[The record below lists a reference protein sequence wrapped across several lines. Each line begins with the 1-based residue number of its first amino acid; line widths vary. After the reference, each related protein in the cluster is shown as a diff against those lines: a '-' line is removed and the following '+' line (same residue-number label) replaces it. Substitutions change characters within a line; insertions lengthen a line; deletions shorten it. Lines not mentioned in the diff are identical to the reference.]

1 MELTELKLKLL
12 LKKVEM
18 QKRMDE
24 LGEDNGE
31 EFADL
36 SYKFTFLLG
45 VLSGLDMVMVSGEMA
60 KELFSLF
67 DNENGKEKFVEKIYK
82 E

>member
-24 LGEDNGE
+24 LGEDNEE

-60 KELFSLF
+60 KELFNLF

>member
-1 MELTELKLKLL
+1 MELTELKLRLL

-24 LGEDNGE
+24 LGEDSGE
-31 EFADL
+31 EFAEL

-45 VLSGLDMVMVSGEMA
+45 VLSGLDMLTVSGEMA
-60 KELFSLF
+60 KELFNLF
-67 DNENGKEKFVEKIYK
+67 DNGNGKEKFVEKIYK